1 MALNSSSYTPLIA
14 KTPEKIDSSSNTLK
28 KVSADATK
36 TTEKTP
42 EKIPEKAKKDKKPAL
57 KSKKKTSRLSWS
69 SEHNKGFVSSVASS
83 PSATPP
89 VLTSDPRFPPLIT
102 SYKTPPTAVDWR
114 RPLRAQSSLTN
125 TTVST
130 TTTTNVQQY
139 PPTVSSQAAVSATA
153 SLYSYPPVR
162 FPPGASPRPVDRP
175 SPRRSEKTQT
185 ASTNPS
191 DSEQAQDA
199 NASSLTINGKSAD
212 NQPARKF
219 FSALQRDIEHL
230 LWHPSPSAYQ
240 QLGATMQQINLAGL
254 DFEAIDASSLV
265 LRMLVDPG
273 KENLDPVIAWI
284 AKLGCQLVSGARS
297 FGLDRSS
304 VLELAVARGW
314 PMTITAVTEILHEEN
329 SLREHTRNMLLR
341 AMQADKPLSLLEKA
355 LQFSADHCALEDGIT
370 AKMIVSLSKSWQTD
384 PDNELHSEKF
394 VAVFEATQRQNLDI
408 IPIATLLQVAT
419 KFHHAPMALTMLR
432 LNANTEYRD
441 ENDKTVTDLALEAQ
455 QALIEKIGELRVK
468 KYDMDP
474 ANYQTEM
481 DECLTMLRSNRRIM
495 DALDAIESTKDT
507 SSSE

>member
-1 MALNSSSYTPLIA
+1 MALHSSSRTPLIA
-14 KTPEKIDSSSNTLK
+14 KTPEKTDSPSGKLK
-28 KVSADATK
+28 KLFTDATK
-36 TTEKTP
+36 TTEKATEKTP
-42 EKIPEKAKKDKKPAL
+42 EKTKKDKKPGL
-57 KSKKKTSRLSWS
+57 KNKEKTPRLSWS
-69 SEHNKGFVSSVASS
+69 LEDNKGSASSVASS
-83 PSATPP
+83 PSVTTLI
-89 VLTSDPRFPPLIT
+89 LTSDSRFPPLAS
-102 SYKTPPTAVDWR
+102 SYATPLAPIDWR
-114 RPLRAQSSLTN
+114 RPLSAQSSLNIPTGL
-125 TTVST
+125 T

-139 PPTVSSQAAVSATA
+139 PPTVSSQAAASATA
-153 SLYSYPPVR
+153 SLHAYPPAQL
-162 FPPGASPRPVDRP
+162 PPGASPRPVDRL
-175 SPRRSEKTQT
+175 SPRQPEKTQT

-191 DSEQAQDA
+191 GSKQAQDA
-199 NASSLTINGKSAD
+199 EATSSATHGKRAD
-212 NQPARKF
+212 NQQARKL
-219 FSALQRDIEHL
+219 FSALERHIEHL

-240 QLGATMQQINLAGL
+240 QLGTAMQQINMSGL

-284 AKLGCQLVSGARS
+284 DKLGCQLVSGARR

-355 LQFSADHCALEDGIT
+355 LQFSADHCALEAGIT
-370 AKMIVSLSKSWQTD
+370 AKMIVTLSKSWQTD

-394 VAVFEATQRQNLDI
+394 AAVFEATQRQNLDI
-408 IPIATLLQVAT
+408 IPIATLLQTAT

-432 LNANTEYRD
+432 LNANTEYLD

-468 KYDMDP
+468 EYDMDP
-474 ANYQTEM
+474 ANYQAEM
-481 DECLTMLRSNRRIM
+481 DKCLTMLRSNQRII
-495 DALDAIESTKDT
+495 DALDAIESTKGT